1 MRKIPTTFALM
12 GACGLVFP
20 SGFVQAEHESSLQV
34 QTKEKAFT
42 IGHLTLPS
50 QKEPGKIVQDALQDK
65 TKQALSLQQVNGESG
80 VAYSIVQ
87 QRKAYDGTTLVR
99 LQQTFQ
105 GKDVYG
111 HQLTAHVDQKGV
123 ITSIS
128 GNSAQQLGQQNTLK
142 KEMHLSTEDAKAYIY
157 ETYGKNISF
166 FSEPVVKPVIYMNE
180 KSGEAIQAYQVTF
193 AVATPQYVSGTYIV
207 DAEQGSMLQ
216 NMIEETPI
224 KVSEAIVQ
232 KVKEPLSKQKLTS
245 LQGYGK
251 DDLGIFR
258 TFGISQKSD
267 GTYLLADYTRGK
279 GIETYDAKY
288 TDLATDFQTYPGNLA
303 SHTASIFQDAK
314 AVSAHYLATKV
325 YDFYKEKYQRNS
337 FDNKGQKVTSIV
349 HAWDSMETSDPKN
362 WHNAASIGEGMLV
375 YGDPMVKAY
384 DVAGHEF
391 THAIT
396 SNESRLEYYGE
407 SGAINEAISDIFG
420 TAIEKYVNN
429 GTFNWEI
436 GEQTGTTLRSMQDPT
451 AVASPY
457 GIPYPDDYRKFN
469 NLNGEDKAGVH
480 FNSSIINKVAYL
492 IAAGGTHNGVQINGI
507 GENKMFD
514 IFYYANTDELNA
526 TSDFAELRVA
536 CIRVATQK
544 YGKQSQEV
552 QAVTRAFDAV
562 HISAQKENPQE
573 KGSNQDQEPNQTLE
587 EASILTFPARIKGS
601 LLGDDSLDVYKFTV
615 AEPRNLHIAVQN
627 ENKIGMTWVLHHESD
642 LQQYVAY
649 GKEQGDSII
658 ESYQAKPGTYYLY
671 VYKYTNQNGAYQL
684 SVD

>member
-1 MRKIPTTFALM
+1 MRKTPITFALM

-65 TKQALSLQQVNGESG
+65 TKQSLSPQQVNDEPG

-157 ETYGKNISF
+157 EKYGKNISF
-166 FSEPVVKPVIYMNE
+166 LSEPVVKPVIYMNE

-193 AVATPQYVSGTYIV
+193 AVATPQYVSGTYII

-224 KVSEAIVQ
+224 KVSKAIVQ
-232 KVKEPLSKQKLTS
+232 KVKESASNNQMIS
-245 LQGYGK
+245 LRGYGK
-251 DDLGIFR
+251 DDLGTFR
-258 TFGISQKSD
+258 TFGVSKKTD
-267 GTYLLADYTRGK
+267 GSYVLADYTRGK

-288 TDLATDFQTYPGNLA
+288 TDLATDLRNYPGSLA
-303 SHTASIFQDAK
+303 SHTASTFQDPK

-349 HAWDSMETSDPKN
+349 HAWDSTETSDPKN

-407 SGAINEAISDIFG
+407 SGAINEALSDIFG

-436 GEQTGTTLRSMQDPT
+436 GEQTGTTLRSMKDPT
-451 AVASPY
+451 TVASPY

-469 NLNGEDKAGVH
+469 DLNGEDKAGVH

-526 TSDFAELRVA
+526 TSNFAELRVA

-544 YGKQSQEV
+544 YGKQSTEV

-573 KGSNQDQEPNQTLE
+573 KGSNQD
-587 EASILTFPARIKGS
+587 
-601 LLGDDSLDVYKFTV
+601 
-615 AEPRNLHIAVQN
+615 
-627 ENKIGMTWVLHHESD
+627 
-642 LQQYVAY
+642 
-649 GKEQGDSII
+649 
-658 ESYQAKPGTYYLY
+658 
-671 VYKYTNQNGAYQL
+671 
-684 SVD
+684 